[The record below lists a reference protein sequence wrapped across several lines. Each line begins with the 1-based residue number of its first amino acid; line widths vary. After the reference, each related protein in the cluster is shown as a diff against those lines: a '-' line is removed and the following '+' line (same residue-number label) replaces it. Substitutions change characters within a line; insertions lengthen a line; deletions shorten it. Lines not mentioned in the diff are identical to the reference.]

1 MNKIERIQDPHQEN
15 KINCLVN
22 YAYRLRSEHRVNI
35 IRSLG
40 KYAITLNKERMAALF
55 DCAEKCGGRKYR
67 DEIREATINAKR
79 NNESRAKR

>member
-1 MNKIERIQDPHQEN
+1 MIKLERIQDPYQEH
-15 KINCLVN
+15 KINCLVS
-22 YAYRLRSEHRVNI
+22 YVCRLRSEHRPSI

-55 DCAEKCGGRKYR
+55 DCAEKCGGKKYR
-67 DEIREATINAKR
+67 DEIRESAINAKR

>member
-1 MNKIERIQDPHQEN
+1 MIKLERIQDPHQEN

-22 YAYRLRSEHRVNI
+22 YAYRLRSEHRPSI

-55 DCAEKCGGRKYR
+55 DQAEKCGGRRYR
-67 DEIREATINAKR
+67 DEIRGAALDAKR
-79 NNESRAKR
+79 NNESRTKR